1 MTSPAPAPGTLR
13 ERKKQRVRE
22 EIYNAALG
30 LLAEQ
35 PYDKVSVD
43 DICARAQ
50 VGRAT
55 FFRCY
60 GTKAGLLAEFNRRLA
75 ELARTAIADRDAIAD
90 RTATGSCAPPSAA
103 DHLRLVQ
110 GTLAAYWAAAGPG
123 PRKMALAFIT
133 EGSIG
138 MLADGDDAVHPDL
151 LRLVTEIVRRGQS
164 AGEFGTRL
172 APDFIAWL
180 IVTALAAA
188 TGTWLVGHEHAD
200 LGRSTA
206 DTLDVLLTG
215 LSGTTAR

>member
-1 MTSPAPAPGTLR
+1 MTSPAPGTGTGTLR

-22 EIYNAALG
+22 EIYNAALD

-55 FFRCY
+55 FFRFY

-75 ELARTAIADRDAIAD
+75 ELARTAIADHD
-90 RTATGSCAPPSAA
+90 ATGSPAPPSAA
-103 DHLRLVQ
+103 RRLRLVQ
-110 GTLAAYWAAAGPG
+110 RTLAGYWTAAGPA

-151 LRLVTEIVRRGQS
+151 LRLVTEIVRRGQ
-164 AGEFGTRL
+164 AVGELDTRL

-200 LGRSTA
+200 LDRTTA

-215 LSGTTAR
+215 LTGGRDSGS

>member
-1 MTSPAPAPGTLR
+1 MTSPAPGPGTLR

-22 EIYNAALG
+22 EIYNAALD

-75 ELARTAIADRDAIAD
+75 ELARTAIADHDDA
-90 RTATGSCAPPSAA
+90 GSLALAPPSAA
-103 DHLRLVQ
+103 HRLRLVQ
-110 GTLAAYWAAAGPG
+110 RTLAAYWAAAGPA

-133 EGSIG
+133 EGTIG

-151 LRLVTEIVRRGQS
+151 LRLVTEIVRRGQA
-164 AGEFGTRL
+164 AGELDTRL

-200 LGRSTA
+200 LDRTTA
-206 DTLDVLLTG
+206 DTLDVLLVGLTG
-215 LSGTTAR
+215 ARNSGS

>member
-1 MTSPAPAPGTLR
+1 MTSPAPGTGTGTLR

-22 EIYNAALG
+22 EIYNAALD

-43 DICARAQ
+43 DICSRAQ

-55 FFRCY
+55 FFRFY

-75 ELARTAIADRDAIAD
+75 ELARTAIADHDAASSP
-90 RTATGSCAPPSAA
+90 TPPSAA
-103 DHLRLVQ
+103 RRLRLVQ
-110 GTLAAYWAAAGPG
+110 RTLAGYWAAAGPA

-151 LRLVTEIVRRGQS
+151 LRLVTEIVRLGQA
-164 AGEFGTRL
+164 AGELDTRL

-200 LGRSTA
+200 LDRTTA

-215 LSGTTAR
+215 LTGARDSGS

>member
-1 MTSPAPAPGTLR
+1 MTSSGAGAGTLR
-13 ERKKQRVRE
+13 ERKRQRVRE
-22 EIYNAALG
+22 EIYTAALE

-60 GTKAGLLAEFNRRLA
+60 GMKAGLLAEFNRRLTD
-75 ELARTAIADRDAIAD
+75 LARTAIAEHD
-90 RTATGSCAPPSAA
+90 ATGSGAPPSAA

-110 GTLAAYWAAAGPG
+110 RTLAAYWAAAGPG

-138 MLADGDDAVHPDL
+138 MLAPGDEAVHPDL

-164 AGEFGTRL
+164 TGELDTRL

-188 TGTWLVGHEHAD
+188 TASWLVRHEHGHLD
-200 LGRSTA
+200 RTTA

-215 LSGTTAR
+215 LAGVRNSGS

>member
-1 MTSPAPAPGTLR
+1 VNA
-13 ERKKQRVRE
+13 RKRVRE
-22 EIYNAALG
+22 EIYAAALE

-35 PYDKVSVD
+35 PYGKVSVD

-55 FFRCY
+55 FFRFY

-75 ELARTAIADRDAIAD
+75 DLARTAIAEHD
-90 RTATGSCAPPSAA
+90 ATGSGAPPDAA
-103 DHLRLVQ
+103 SQLRLVQ

-164 AGEFGTRL
+164 AGELDARL

-188 TGTWLVGHEHAD
+188 TASWLVRYENAD
-200 LGRSTA
+200 LGRATA
-206 DTLDVLLTG
+206 DTLDVLLAALAG
-215 LSGTTAR
+215 AR

>member
-1 MTSPAPAPGTLR
+1 MTSSAPGPGTLR

-22 EIYNAALG
+22 EIYNAALD

-55 FFRCY
+55 FFRFY

-75 ELARTAIADRDAIAD
+75 ELARTAIADHDDA
-90 RTATGSCAPPSAA
+90 GSPGPPSAA
-103 DHLRLVQ
+103 RRLRLVQ
-110 GTLAAYWAAAGPG
+110 RTLAGYWAAAGPA

-151 LRLVTEIVRRGQS
+151 LRLVTGIVRRGQA
-164 AGEFGTRL
+164 AGELDTRL
-172 APDFIAWL
+172 APGFIAWL

-200 LGRSTA
+200 LDRTTA
-206 DTLDVLLTG
+206 DTLDVLLVGLTG
-215 LSGTTAR
+215 ARNPGS

>member
-13 ERKKQRVRE
+13 ERTKQRVRE
-22 EIYNAALG
+22 EIDNAALG
-30 LLAEQ
+30 LLAE
-35 PYDKVSVD
+35 PPSDKVSVD

-75 ELARTAIADRDAIAD
+75 ELARTAIADRD
-90 RTATGSCAPPSAA
+90 ATGSCAPPSAA

-200 LGRSTA
+200 LDRTTA

-215 LSGTTAR
+215 LTGTRNSGS

>member
-1 MTSPAPAPGTLR
+1 MTSSAPGPGTLR

-22 EIYNAALG
+22 EIYNAALD

-75 ELARTAIADRDAIAD
+75 ELARTAIADHDA
-90 RTATGSCAPPSAA
+90 GSPALAPPSAA
-103 DHLRLVQ
+103 HRLRLVQ
-110 GTLAAYWAAAGPG
+110 RTLAGYWAAAGPA

-151 LRLVTEIVRRGQS
+151 LRLVTEIVRRGQA
-164 AGEFGTRL
+164 AGELDTRL

-188 TGTWLVGHEHAD
+188 TASWLVGHEHAD
-200 LGRSTA
+200 LGRTTA

>member
-1 MTSPAPAPGTLR
+1 M
-13 ERKKQRVRE
+13 
-22 EIYNAALG
+22 
-30 LLAEQ
+30 
-35 PYDKVSVD
+35 D
-43 DICARAQ
+43 DICARGQ

-75 ELARTAIADRDAIAD
+75 ELARIAIADRDDA
-90 RTATGSCAPPSAA
+90 GSCAPPSAA

-110 GTLAAYWAAAGPG
+110 GTLAAYWAAAGPA

-164 AGEFGTRL
+164 AGEFGTGL
-172 APDFIAWL
+172 APDFLAWL

-188 TGTWLVGHEHAD
+188 TGTWLAGHERAD
-200 LGRSTA
+200 LGRTTA

>member
-22 EIYNAALG
+22 EIYNAALD

-43 DICARAQ
+43 DICIRAQ

-75 ELARTAIADRDAIAD
+75 ELARTAIADHDA
-90 RTATGSCAPPSAA
+90 GSPALAPPSAA
-103 DHLRLVQ
+103 HRLRLVQ
-110 GTLAAYWAAAGPG
+110 RTLAAYWAAAGPA

-151 LRLVTEIVRRGQS
+151 LRLVTEIVRRGQA
-164 AGEFGTRL
+164 AGELDTRL

-200 LGRSTA
+200 LDRTTA
-206 DTLDVLLTG
+206 DTLDVLLVG
-215 LSGTTAR
+215 LMRPTPFSG

>member
-1 MTSPAPAPGTLR
+1 MTSPAPGTGTGTLR

-22 EIYNAALG
+22 EIYNAALD

-55 FFRCY
+55 FFRFY

-75 ELARTAIADRDAIAD
+75 ELARTAIADHDAA
-90 RTATGSCAPPSAA
+90 GSPVLAPPGAA
-103 DHLRLVQ
+103 HRLRLVQ
-110 GTLAAYWAAAGPG
+110 RTLAAYWAAAGPA

-151 LRLVTEIVRRGQS
+151 LRLVTEIVRRGQA
-164 AGEFGTRL
+164 AGELDTRL

-200 LGRSTA
+200 LDRTTA

-215 LSGTTAR
+215 LTGAHDPGS

>member
-1 MTSPAPAPGTLR
+1 MTSSAPGPGTLR
-13 ERKKQRVRE
+13 ERKKQRARE
-22 EIYNAALG
+22 EIYNAALD

-55 FFRCY
+55 FFRFY

-75 ELARTAIADRDAIAD
+75 ELARTAIADHDAA
-90 RTATGSCAPPSAA
+90 GSPGPPSAA
-103 DHLRLVQ
+103 RRLRLVQ
-110 GTLAAYWAAAGPG
+110 RTLAGYWAAAGPA

-151 LRLVTEIVRRGQS
+151 LRLVTEIVRRGQA
-164 AGEFGTRL
+164 AGELDTRL

-188 TGTWLVGHEHAD
+188 TGTWLVGHEQAD
-200 LGRSTA
+200 LDRTTA

-215 LSGTTAR
+215 LTGARSPGS